1 MQTKLLFSSKEYK
14 QLLGISD
21 CELMHMRVAGKLKFV
36 KKGNAFL
43 YQLHDKKLLLKHPIA
58 NNLLNWYQ
66 EKHAISLDN
75 FPKEVESINLILAL
89 IETVLLPVSKEFGD
103 VKITYGFVS
112 QELNRYIQ
120 KNSPSGTYPPID
132 QHTASELNNANNHI
146 CKRHGSA
153 CDFLINGFENKMDQV
168 MLFIVKNLDFDK
180 IYYYGNDRPL
190 HVSVGNESEK
200 HLQIMN
206 VSAKGRRIPGKKA
219 YGNEAIKLAEQL
231 IK

>member
-1 MQTKLLFSSKEYK
+1 
-14 QLLGISD
+14 
-21 CELMHMRVAGKLKFV
+21 MRVSGKLDFE

-43 YQLHDKKLLLKHPIA
+43 YQLHDKKLLLKHPVA

-66 EKHAISLDN
+66 EKHVISLDN
-75 FPKEVESINLILAL
+75 FPKDVESINSILEL
-89 IETVLLPVSKEFGD
+89 IETVLLPVNKKFGD

-120 KNSPSGTYPPID
+120 KNSSTGTYPTID
-132 QHTASELNNANNHI
+132 QHSASELNNANNHI
-146 CKRHGSA
+146 CKRHGIA
-153 CDFLINGFENKMDQV
+153 CDFFINGFENKMDQV

-180 IYYYGNDRPL
+180 IYYYGNDRPI
-190 HVSVGNESEK
+190 HVSVGNKSEK

-206 VSAKGRRIPGKKA
+206 VSANGRRIPGKKA
-219 YGNEAIKLAEQL
+219 YGNEAIILAEEL